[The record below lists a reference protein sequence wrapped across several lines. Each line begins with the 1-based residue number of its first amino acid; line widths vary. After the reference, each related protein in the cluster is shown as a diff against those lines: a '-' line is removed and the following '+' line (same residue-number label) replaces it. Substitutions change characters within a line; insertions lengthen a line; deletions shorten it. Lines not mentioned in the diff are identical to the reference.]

1 MPVPNGAMRERCER
15 GNLTGSPYTRSAIP
29 YVVCAALVL
38 GLVLGEDWLQR
49 RSGQSWWTIDQLV
62 WGTLAAAVTVF
73 VLVAGHPLV
82 ALLMAGFAALEF
94 LSVRRSWVKRTSRD
108 LLERN
113 RLELEH
119 RDAPAASPSG
129 IGVRRSVFVLLIAL
143 LWTLLEHWGL
153 SRGAAGIVSA
163 IVAIVVF
170 FPSQR
175 RSSASSVTTHDGG
188 GTLRASA
195 PTASTFP
202 RMRTILTAL
211 RRRQRWSSTS
221 SSSRCRGAR
230 PSCSVGCLNAAPVA
244 ADSAAADDAPGVHRS
259 REPLQRERIGR
270 LRLYP
275 VFDGGVQ
282 PLVDEDLTRLCRS
295 A

>member
-1 MPVPNGAMRERCER
+1 MRTRRSDRLPVHSSCGR
-15 GNLTGSPYTRSAIP
+15 GLQLLHTRGGRGILSSAIP
-29 YVVCAALVL
+29 YVACAALVL
-38 GLVLGEDWLQR
+38 GLALGEDWLQR

-188 GTLRASA
+188 WNPPSVGADRFDVPPDADDPDRPATKTAMVEHEFEFTLSGRPAKLLGRLLERS
-195 PTASTFP
+195 S
-202 RMRTILTAL
+202 
-211 RRRQRWSSTS
+211 RRR
-221 SSSRCRGAR
+221 
-230 PSCSVGCLNAAPVA
+230 
-244 ADSAAADDAPGVHRS
+244 
-259 REPLQRERIGR
+259 
-270 LRLYP
+270 
-275 VFDGGVQ
+275 
-282 PLVDEDLTRLCRS
+282 
-295 A
+295 

>member
-1 MPVPNGAMRERCER
+1 VSG
-15 GNLTGSPYTRSAIP
+15 SAIP

-38 GLVLGEDWLQR
+38 GLIVGEDWLQR

-82 ALLMAGFAALEF
+82 ALLVAGFAALEF

-119 RDAPAASPSG
+119 RDTPAPGPSG
-129 IGVRRSVFVLLIAL
+129 IGIRRSVFVLLIAL

-153 SRGAAGIVSA
+153 SWGAAGIVSA

-175 RSSASSVTTHDGG
+175 RSSASSVTTHNG
-188 GTLRASA
+188 RWNPPSVA

-202 RMRTILTAL
+202 PHADDPERPATKTPIVAHEFEFTLSGRPAKLL
-211 RRRQRWSSTS
+211 GRLLERSSRRR
-221 SSSRCRGAR
+221 
-230 PSCSVGCLNAAPVA
+230 
-244 ADSAAADDAPGVHRS
+244 
-259 REPLQRERIGR
+259 
-270 LRLYP
+270 
-275 VFDGGVQ
+275 
-282 PLVDEDLTRLCRS
+282 
-295 A
+295 

>member
-1 MPVPNGAMRERCER
+1 
-15 GNLTGSPYTRSAIP
+15 
-29 YVVCAALVL
+29 VL

-82 ALLMAGFAALEF
+82 ALLVAGFAALEF

-119 RDAPAASPSG
+119 RDAPAASQSG

-153 SRGAAGIVSA
+153 SWGAAGIVSA

-175 RSSASSVTTHDGG
+175 RSSGDDARRRVEPSE
-188 GTLRASA
+188 RRRR
-195 PTASTFP
+195 P
-202 RMRTILTAL
+202 L
-211 RRRQRWSSTS
+211 RRSPDADDPDRPATKTPMVEHEFEFTLSGRPAKLLGRLLER
-221 SSSRCRGAR
+221 SSRRR
-230 PSCSVGCLNAAPVA
+230 
-244 ADSAAADDAPGVHRS
+244 
-259 REPLQRERIGR
+259 
-270 LRLYP
+270 
-275 VFDGGVQ
+275 
-282 PLVDEDLTRLCRS
+282 
-295 A
+295 